1 MSEICLSYKPKI
13 ILTRKCYYNIKGN
26 EMQVFSGIILK
37 RKMFYNKLQEVATTK
52 CNLFFLFILAFAYGE
67 DRAMQ
72 RCNSSAL

>member
-37 RKMFYNKLQEVATTK
+37 RKE
-52 CNLFFLFILAFAYGE
+52 LFFLYRGGNVPF
-67 DRAMQ
+67 Q
-72 RCNSSAL
+72 S